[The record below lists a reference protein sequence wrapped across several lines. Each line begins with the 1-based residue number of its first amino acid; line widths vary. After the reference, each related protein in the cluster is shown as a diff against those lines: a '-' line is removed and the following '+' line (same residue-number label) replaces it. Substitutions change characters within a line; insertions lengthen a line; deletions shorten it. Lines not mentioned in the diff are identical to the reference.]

1 MADMPA
7 PPAPL
12 AAPFPPPPPAPAPY
26 PVYVPMPQ
34 PAQPAS
40 RAGCGIAVLLAFL
53 LAVSVFFNFMLAMT
67 SMARFAES
75 MGAADGYREKLVTGK
90 ADSANKIVVIPVE
103 GIISSRESFSFLG
116 PMENVVQKLK
126 GDLDRAS
133 KDAAVKAIILSI
145 DSPGGEMTACD
156 VLYNEI
162 GRFRKEHPAIPV
174 VAMMGD
180 VAASGGYYLAVT
192 ADEIWAH
199 PTTLTGSIGV
209 IMETYN
215 IQEGMEKLGVKSVV
229 IKSAD
234 KKDILSMSREMTPEE
249 RAILQGIVKELY
261 ETFLGVVL
269 AGRKGLTRDSLLPL
283 ADGRVFTGAQAKAN
297 GLIDSVGYL
306 EDVVAAT
313 LTRAKI
319 ADARVIRYKRP
330 EGLADLFNPEAAGA
344 RRSGDLASLAEQALV
359 ERSPRAMAIWRP

>member
-1 MADMPA
+1 MPEIPA
-7 PPAPL
+7 PPL
-12 AAPFPPPPPAPAPY
+12 PPPSVPPPAPVPSPY
-26 PVYVPMPQ
+26 PVYVPVPQ

-53 LAVSVFFNFMLAMT
+53 LAVSVFFNFALAMT
-67 SMARFAES
+67 SMASFAQG
-75 MGAADGYREKLVTGK
+75 MGGADGYREKFVTGK
-90 ADSANKIVVIPVE
+90 ADSQNKIVMIPVE

-156 VLYNEI
+156 VLYDEI
-162 GRFRKEHPAIPV
+162 RRFREKHPAIPI

-215 IQEGMEKLGVKSVV
+215 VKEGMDKLGVKSVV

-234 KKDILSMSREMTPEE
+234 KKDILSSSREMTPEE
-249 RAILQGIVKELY
+249 REILQGIVKELY

-269 AGRKGLTRDSLLPL
+269 KGRKGLTRDTLLPL

-319 ADARVIRYKRP
+319 ADARVVRYKRP

-344 RRSGDLASLAEQALV
+344 RGPTDLATLAQQALV